1 MLSPALVSTAL
12 VGRYHPTTLCGLFAS
27 KQPDGAVLASLSFT
41 PICPR
46 DPAGW
51 QLLAKQVDREHDGD
65 SAADSSDGDD
75 ADAEADNSRQRL
87 HTRTHSNGSNL
98 SEESGLGGSTSAC
111 VTPRPHQWLYKE
123 YKILDEIG
131 SGGFGRV
138 CRCVHHT

>member
-1 MLSPALVSTAL
+1 
-12 VGRYHPTTLCGLFAS
+12 VGRYHPTILCGLFPTR
-27 KQPDGAVLASLSFT
+27 QLVGDVHVSLT
-41 PICPR
+41 LTTTYTY

-51 QLLAKQVDREHDGD
+51 QLLAKQVDREQDGD

-123 YKILDEIG
+123 YKMLDEIG

-138 CRCVHHT
+138 CRCVCMCSNQP